1 MNMLPAYHG
10 GLSREISHLVESS
23 LLQDRFVFFYSVDYP
38 GLHFP
43 VASTV
48 GLSIMS
54 VFMKLPPK
62 GGENP
67 TYCVES
73 FSKAWEERMWQLFF
87 QGKVCMSQILF
98 SVTREFWSG
107 FLLNPS

>member
-23 LLQDRFVFFYSVDYP
+23 LLQDHFVFFYSVDYP

-73 FSKAWEERMWQLFF
+73 FSKAWEEK
-87 QGKVCMSQILF
+87 GKCVCHRSF
-98 SVTREFWSG
+98 SLVTREFWSG